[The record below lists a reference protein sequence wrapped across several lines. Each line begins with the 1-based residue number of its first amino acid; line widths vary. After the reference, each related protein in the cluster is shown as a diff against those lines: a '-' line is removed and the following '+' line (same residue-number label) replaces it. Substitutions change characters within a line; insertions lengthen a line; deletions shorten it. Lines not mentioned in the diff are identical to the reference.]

1 MRRKLVAAVLSMAV
15 LVPAVSIQ
23 PAQAETASTQDL
35 TKDIQDWINVASSA
49 WNLIK
54 AVLGGGGPSIA
65 DAIAQIS
72 AKIEAAKV
80 QILNHIDAIATAE
93 AKACA
98 RHAVVE
104 FADVNLFNPDVLQ
117 TWTQNVTG
125 CAITIDSLI
134 GTVTDKGQKDQLGLA
149 LNIAGP
155 IAIAAR
161 IKTGFSTSLL
171 IETIRHGENATI
183 SALFPTCRLWAVS
196 EPPAR
201 EINYECTAYNGDWAF
216 DSQSFYRGMPQGPP
230 VNKPAVENQ
239 STRNTSRAVAQA
251 ILPVMPA

>member
-15 LVPAVSIQ
+15 LVPAVNIQ
-23 PAQAETASTQDL
+23 PAQAETASVQDL

-54 AVLGGGGPSIA
+54 AVLGAGGPSIA

-80 QILNHIDAIATAE
+80 QILTHIDAIATAE

-134 GTVTDKGQKDQLGLA
+134 GSVTDKGQKDQLGLA

-161 IKTGFSTSLL
+161 IKVGFSTSLL
-171 IETIRHGENATI
+171 IETIRHGENSVI
-183 SALFPTCRLWAVS
+183 SQLFPACQSTRVTD
-196 EPPAR
+196 PPTV
-201 EINYECTAYNGDWAF
+201 EDQYSCVAYNGDWGYATRVF
-216 DSQSFYRGMPQGPP
+216 LRGRPLGPP
-230 VNKPAVENQ
+230 INFYAVENQ
-239 STRNTSRAVAQA
+239 ATRNTSRAVAQA
-251 ILPVMPA
+251 ILPVMPV

>member
-15 LVPAVSIQ
+15 MVPAVSIQ

-54 AVLGGGGPSIA
+54 GVLGAGGPSIA

-72 AKIEAAKV
+72 AKIEAAKTE
-80 QILNHIDAIATAE
+80 ILTHIDAIATAE

-117 TWTQNVTG
+117 RWTQDVTA
-125 CAITIDSLI
+125 CAISIDSLI

-161 IKTGFSTSLL
+161 IKAGFSTSLL
-171 IETIRHGENATI
+171 VETIRHGQNAII
-183 SALFPTCRLWAVS
+183 SALFPTCRQWTVV
-196 EPPAR
+196 EPPTTETVYR
-201 EINYECTAYNGDWAF
+201 CVAYNGDWAEGYYMT
-216 DSQSFYRGMPQGPP
+216 YRGRPIDPP
-230 VNKPAVENQ
+230 INKPAVENQ

-251 ILPVMPA
+251 ILPVMP